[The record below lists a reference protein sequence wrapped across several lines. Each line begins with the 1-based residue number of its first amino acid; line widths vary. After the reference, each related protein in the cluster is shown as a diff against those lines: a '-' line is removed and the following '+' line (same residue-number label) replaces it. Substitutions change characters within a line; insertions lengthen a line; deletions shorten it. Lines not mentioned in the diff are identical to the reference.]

1 MDKGGRRGPSHW
13 TNPPSIPWTAA
24 ASTVPDDLASGSLQS
39 VARVRPLGRQRK
51 HLNLQPGQ
59 AKGGGRR
66 RQCLWFRSHVDR
78 LFEAQAAPAMAARG
92 KPRVAD
98 AGLAELAGLPALP
111 TGMVLRAT
119 CPPRPR
125 SRCKQQQSPT
135 VTGMIVV
142 ANKPIPVIPDTGT
155 EKAARL
161 ATELTGNPGCWV
173 RLDCGHPRHVQ
184 QPVPARAMLDCPTCP
199 PPRPGP
205 GIRAPLQPAACR
217 RFPSRSHGAAAGR
230 RGRDRR
236 RPPRR
241 PRGCRTADRGAGGQR
256 RAPHRGP
263 EAPLEL
269 TIDAHDDVV
278 RVEVHD
284 QAPRV
289 ALGLEEHPAVRSGAL
304 GPVATDSSHPWRA
317 ERPGGGHKVVW
328 AELHAGDGG

>member
-142 ANKPIPVIPDTGT
+142 AKQADPCDPTL
-155 EKAARL
+155 E
-161 ATELTGNPGCWV
+161 
-173 RLDCGHPRHVQ
+173 PR
-184 QPVPARAMLDCPTCP
+184 R
-199 PPRPGP
+199 RPGWP
-205 GIRAPLQPAACR
+205 PNSRAIPAAG
-217 RFPSRSHGAAAGR
+217 SGWTAATPATCNNQFR
-230 RGRDRR
+230 RGRCWTAPPARR
-236 RPPRR
+236 RVLALASEHHCSQRLAADSQAAATARQLAAEAVTAAGLHGVLADVEQLIGELVANAARR
-241 PRGCRTADRGAGGQR
+241 T
-256 RAPHRGP
+256 